1 MEEDK
6 KVKYDPELEILSLTK
21 KLNETEAMLSRLK
34 EVIVDNQLQ
43 DEVDF
48 SCSSTEEV
56 LCINGINHI
65 AKLVEAHDY
74 DKNDIAS
81 FEKLF
86 NILRAIRGKEASGNK
101 KIKDKEVA
109 ELLSIVGEQ
118 K

>member
-1 MEEDK
+1 MSDE
-6 KVKYDPELEILSLTK
+6 VKYDPELEIKNLTK
-21 KLNETEAMLSRLK
+21 QLSEANAFISKLK
-34 EVIVDNQLQ
+34 EVIVDNQLE

-48 SCSSTEEV
+48 SCVSTEEV

-65 AKLVEAHDY
+65 AQLVEAQDY

-101 KIKDKEVA
+101 KIKSSEAA
-109 ELLSIVGEQ
+109 ELLSIVKGQ
-118 K
+118 KNV